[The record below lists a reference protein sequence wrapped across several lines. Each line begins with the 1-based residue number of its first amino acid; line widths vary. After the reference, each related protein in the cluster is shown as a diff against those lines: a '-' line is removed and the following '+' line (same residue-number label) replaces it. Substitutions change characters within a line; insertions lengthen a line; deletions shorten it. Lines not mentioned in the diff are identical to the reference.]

1 MKKYCEIKLFKN
13 AQSIE
18 VEYRE
23 NKLKKTENTGIKL
36 YDKYK
41 ISILLSDGMLVIH
54 DSIATRTEKG
64 DFLIFRPD
72 ELHSARILEGGVY
85 KYLDIFVPLDF
96 FENFDLDVSE
106 INEFLEHRGGEN
118 CIRLP
123 DDKKEALLLAV
134 KPIIKGLRE
143 ETFGGISDFS
153 RLLSVLTTLAEA
165 YQSTTQSG
173 IENDLPLVVSRALNF
188 LAYHYGE
195 KVTLKEVAENCYCSV
210 TYLSKIFKQHVG
222 CTVYEQLTHYRIIN
236 AKRLLREGK
245 TVSEVCYE
253 CGFNDSSH
261 FIKVFKTLNGMTPFE
276 YKKD

>member
-13 AQSIE
+13 APSVL

-23 NKLKKTENTGIKL
+23 NELKKTDNTGIKI

-41 ISILLSDGMLVIH
+41 ISILLSSGMLVIH
-54 DSIATRTEKG
+54 DGVATRTEKG
-64 DFLIFRPD
+64 DLLVFRPD
-72 ELHSARILEGGVY
+72 ELHSARILESGVY
-85 KYLDIFVPLDF
+85 KYLDIFVPLGF
-96 FENFDLDVSE
+96 FESLDLDSSV
-106 INEFLEHRGGEN
+106 ITEFLEHRGGEN

-123 DDKKEALLLAV
+123 EDKKEKILQML
-134 KPIIKGLRE
+134 KPIVRGLKE
-143 ETFGGISDFS
+143 ETFGGIADFS
-153 RLLSVLTTLAEA
+153 RLLSVLTAISETYRNA
-165 YQSTTQSG
+165 TTCS
-173 IENDLPLVVSRALNF
+173 IENDLPLAVSRALNF
-188 LAYHYGE
+188 LAERYGE
-195 KVTLKEVAENCYCSV
+195 KIYLKEVAENSYCSV
-210 TYLSKIFKQHVG
+210 AYLSKIFKQHVG

-261 FIKVFKTLNGMTPFE
+261 FIKVFKTLSGMTPFE